1 MAKHGREVS
10 TRSALEQCLRSGEG
24 PCVGAPCRTAMRH
37 LGEDRTPGLWA
48 QWGSCEGRVG
58 GGQRSHSPEEAA
70 DRERMQ
76 SGSKDFHMPTPG
88 SLAWGRQ
95 LAIFTE

>member
-1 MAKHGREVS
+1 MGLQDSEPSGAAAKG
-10 TRSALEQCLRSGEG
+10 G
-24 PCVGAPCRTAMRH
+24 
-37 LGEDRTPGLWA
+37 W
-48 QWGSCEGRVG
+48 G

-76 SGSKDFHMPTPG
+76 NGSKDFHMPTPG